1 MILDKTLQTPRLNLR
16 MMSTADASEAYLG
29 WMRDPFVNQYLES
42 RYSVP
47 TSTQDLVGF
56 IEYVNASPDSLLLG
70 IFLREDGRHIGNI
83 KIGPVVTRHARAELG
98 YLIGDRD
105 AWGKGYGSEAIREV
119 ARYGIEELGMAKI
132 TAGIYETNIG
142 SAKALL
148 KAGFT
153 LEATIP
159 SHVICDGQRIA
170 SQLYGL
176 DAPLRT

>member
-1 MILDKTLQTPRLNLR
+1 MILDKTLQTSRLNMR
-16 MMSTADASEAYLG
+16 VMSVVDASKAYLG
-29 WMRDPFVNQYLES
+29 WMRDPVVNQYLES
-42 RYSVP
+42 RFSVP
-47 TSTQDLVGF
+47 VSTQDLVNF
-56 IEYVNASPDSLLLG
+56 IEHVNASPDSLLLG

-83 KIGPVVTRHARAELG
+83 KIGPVVIRHARAELG
-98 YLIGDRD
+98 YLIGDRES
-105 AWGKGYGSEAIREV
+105 WGKGYGSEAIREV

-153 LEATIP
+153 LESTIS
-159 SHVICDGQRIA
+159 SHIIFNGQRIA

-176 DAPLRT
+176 DAPLST